1 MKINYY
7 NQKRQSGKTTDL
19 VNLFLAKPEKT
30 LFITVNQHMVDLIK
44 SKIPHE
50 YWKHIKSAE
59 SARLICGYSYDR
71 ILIDEY
77 DFIKNK
83 NDFFYNIL
91 HLLNTFNGEI
101 TIKTTPSKQY
111 KKENYVIAKLLKRHS
126 SESILKYL
134 NMLGGDDRLEVD
146 ELLDSIITHDT
157 TELFDTSVINYD
169 NSWHTRA
176 ERTGEMFI

>member
-1 MKINYY
+1 MTIKYY

-19 VNLFLAKPEKT
+19 INIFLSNPEKT

-83 NDFFYNIL
+83 YEFFYETL
-91 HLLNTFNGEI
+91 HRLNTGGKVI
-101 TIKTTPSKQY
+101 IKTTPSKQY
-111 KKENYVIAKLLKRHS
+111 KKENYIIAKLLKRQS
-126 SESILKYL
+126 SESQLKYL
-134 NMLGGDDRLEVD
+134 NMLDNDDRSEVD
-146 ELLDSIITHDT
+146 ELLNSIITHDN
-157 TELFDTSVINYD
+157 TELFDTSVNNYD
-169 NSWHTRA
+169 NSWYTRA
-176 ERTGEMFI
+176 ERTGEMFV

>member
-1 MKINYY
+1 MNIKYY

-19 VNLFLAKPEKT
+19 INLFLAKPEKT

-59 SARLICGYSYDR
+59 GARNICSYSYDR

-91 HLLNTFNGEI
+91 HLLNTCGEI

-111 KKENYVIAKLLKRHS
+111 KKENYIIAKLLKRHS
-126 SESILKYL
+126 SESKLNYL
-134 NMLGGDDRLEVD
+134 NMLGNEDRSEVG

-157 TELFDTSVINYD
+157 TVLFDNSLSNYD
-169 NSWHTRA
+169 DTWHTRA
-176 ERTGEMFI
+176 ERTGEMFT